1 MMPRPTSTMHNRPPR
16 ILLPILLSFAFHIAM
31 VGGLLWGYSAELA
44 NFLQPRPAH
53 AVVHDAIYIPEPPR
67 ADRMGEM
74 LGKGLAVNSSPGELP
89 SMSRLAN
96 QEQADLS
103 RDPPGEGHIGDPP
116 SHQLMPASK
125 VRILDQTEPSRLFGL
140 PVDSTQTQSP
150 VRVQPLPK
158 MPVTSHVANPTPAA
172 DPLPESDSESD
183 AFSDVGSVLVQSGR
197 VDARF
202 GRKVKTTRP
211 RISLAGSLDLMSLDN
226 PTVVMKV
233 KTDTTG
239 KVTSVSI
246 LRSSG
251 SVDLDHPTE
260 LAMYDWWI
268 EPPKDKSG
276 HPLPDVMVWKIAF
289 R

>member
-1 MMPRPTSTMHNRPPR
+1 MPRPTSIMHNRPPR
-16 ILLPILLSFAFHIAM
+16 IVLPILLSFAFHLAM
-31 VGGLLWGYSAELA
+31 VGGLLWGYAAELA
-44 NFLQPRPAH
+44 NFLQPRPAV
-53 AVVHDAIYIPEPPR
+53 AAVHDAIYIPEPPR
-67 ADRMGEM
+67 ADRMGDM
-74 LGKGLAVNSSPGELP
+74 LGKGDAVNSSPGDLP

-96 QEQADLS
+96 QQQADLS

-116 SHQLMPASK
+116 SRQLMPASK
-125 VRILDQTEPSRLFGL
+125 VRILDQSEPARVFGL
-140 PVDSTQTQSP
+140 PADPLRPQLPVRSQELPKTLTQSHAAS
-150 VRVQPLPK
+150 
-158 MPVTSHVANPTPAA
+158 VTPPA

-239 KVTSVSI
+239 KVISVSI

-268 EPPKDKSG
+268 EPPKDQSG